1 MVMGHFALQVT
12 QMITLSNHLWSMPRS
27 RFFLQAGVAI
37 GDISSN
43 GLLRP
48 IFFSTKKKKEKKKEE
63 HLGMLISKPA
73 RNIYKVMENINYSHR
88 MSQVPRVLE
97 GLLESKNPRSQ
108 ETFLQF

>member
-1 MVMGHFALQVT
+1 
-12 QMITLSNHLWSMPRS
+12 
-27 RFFLQAGVAI
+27 
-37 GDISSN
+37 
-43 GLLRP
+43 
-48 IFFSTKKKKEKKKEE
+48 
-63 HLGMLISKPA
+63 MLISKPA